1 MPDMT
6 NRPFLSLG
14 RPCKGFHLP
23 APNLVKRR
31 PKGLT
36 TPSHDPAVRIG
47 AQGGGRGG
55 GKGTEEENKERMKSG
70 TPLPSLPK
78 LCIACREDYM

>member
-23 APNLVKRR
+23 APNLVKR
-31 PKGLT
+31 KTEG
-36 TPSHDPAVRIG
+36 SHDSKPRSG
-47 AQGGGRGG
+47 CWNWGTGRGRGG

-70 TPLPSLPK
+70 TPLPSL
-78 LCIACREDYM
+78 R

>member
-14 RPCKGFHLP
+14 RPCKGFHLL

-47 AQGGGRGG
+47 AQGGGEGWREGNGG
-55 GKGTEEENKERMKSG
+55 GKQGKNEVWHT
-70 TPLPSLPK
+70 PSLPT
-78 LCIACREDYM
+78 